1 MKIWDLVQFA
11 YLYLFSALIPWFKPT
26 INNEVQEEY
35 VSEFDYLEYKT
46 SLKFLKMTE
55 ITSCFSPISCL
66 SNILLMCE
74 SKEFG
79 DQTSE
84 LGKQKLSNVS
94 KAVDAHGEK
103 FMLVNCLFTKDNPI
117 IIARKGDGCRNV
129 NYTYSNVQAVFEKY
143 SKWFREIT
151 EGKMYSPLKI
161 DHLVRNGRVYL
172 TVALFKDE
180 WAKKFKASC
189 SEKLRFHISSGNYL
203 SNKTFMNQEDE
214 IKYDKIESNKTL
226 YHMVALPYAKKNES
240 DYRSYMVYLIPIKIK
255 GKTFDKTEFGPQL
268 TTVWENFYVDYSKN
282 NLKNAIT
289 RLNKRKINLL
299 IPKINKLQ
307 SEFDMIKFIDNISKL
322 SNAVRIESTMKT
334 FLDVNEEGAEGKAAM
349 VSFAYDSAGYSDSP
363 DVVAN
368 VPHISFIFDMNLETI
383 LFITKYIG

>member
-11 YLYLFSALIPWFKPT
+11 YLYLFSALFPWFKST
-26 INNEVQEEY
+26 INNEVQEEHA
-35 VSEFDYLEYKT
+35 SEFDNLEYKT
-46 SLKFLKMTE
+46 SLKFLEMTE

-79 DQTSE
+79 EKTSE
-84 LGKQKLSNVS
+84 LGKEKLSNVS
-94 KAVDAHGEK
+94 EAVDAHGEK
-103 FMLVNCLFTKDNPI
+103 FMLVNCLYTKDNPI
-117 IIARKGDGCRNV
+117 IMARKGDGWRTE
-129 NYTYSNVQAVFEKY
+129 NYTLSNVEAVFEKH
-143 SKWFREIT
+143 SKWFKEIM
-151 EGKMYSPLKI
+151 EGKMDSPLKI
-161 DHLVRNGRVYL
+161 DHLVRNDRVYL

-203 SNKTFMNQEDE
+203 SNKTFMNREDE
-214 IKYDKIESNKTL
+214 IKYDKIEINGTS
-226 YHMVALPYAKKNES
+226 YHMVALPYATKNGS
-240 DYRSYMVYLIPIKIK
+240 DYRRYMVYLIPIKIK

-282 NLKNAIT
+282 NLKKAIT
-289 RLNKRKINLL
+289 RLNKRKINLS

-307 SEFDMIKFIDNISKL
+307 SEFDMIKFIDKISEL
-322 SNAVRIESTMKT
+322 SNAVGIESTVKT
-334 FLDVNEEGAEGKAAM
+334 FLDVNEQGTEGKAAM

-368 VPHISFIFDMNLETI
+368 VPHISFIFDINLEKI
-383 LFITKYIG
+383 LFITKYLG